1 MLKIMDLSK
10 FNVGT
15 IISNHVKTLKNQEE
29 DKYSLYDLGFS
40 FIAPLII
47 AVLLS
52 IFGHPISTSSVGVI
66 VTAFSVFAAFLLNI
80 LVVLFTMVERAKDG
94 GNTQDTYNG
103 DIKKTV
109 IKETYHNISFALLL
123 SIFIVV
129 LTILLILLPTI
140 YFISNLIAGIG
151 DFLIFIFI
159 ATILLILKRINAII
173 SKEFT

>member
-1 MLKIMDLSK
+1 MDLSK
-10 FNVGT
+10 FNVGDV
-15 IISNHVKTLKNQEE
+15 ISNHLKTLKDQRKN
-29 DKYSLYDLGFS
+29 KYSLYDIVFS
-40 FIAPLII
+40 FVAPLVI
-47 AVLLS
+47 AILLS
-52 IFGHPISTSSVGVI
+52 SFGHPITTSSVGVI

-80 LVVLFTMVERAKDG
+80 LVVLFTMFERAKD
-94 GNTQDTYNG
+94 DNG
-103 DIKKTV
+103 DSQKSYNSDLKRIV

-129 LTILLILLPTI
+129 LMILLILLPSI
-140 YFISNLIAGIG
+140 YLLTDLLAGIG